1 MSASD
6 ERVPQPEP
14 ADSLPQ
20 PEPPPHLLP
29 RDPSVLRLCQFK
41 HEQSFRLAA
50 VFKRTY
56 RFEPGEGCRLA
67 DEQRPLEGDGQEY
80 EPSRPD
86 GPASWKALPEVIGN
100 RSGTDVIVQGSARP
114 QNPVTE
120 MSVGV
125 RVGDHRHVADVVGDR
140 VCRIQNGRITFS
152 TPKPFEEIKLRYEN
166 AYGGLDPRVQKD
178 VIEEAEA
185 SIPEERL
192 RRVRPLAQETVAK
205 NNLLMYPRNR
215 FGKGYVLGEDPEN
228 IEGRELPNI
237 ERPGDRLS
245 PDRLVMT
252 DVLDWLSQPVPIGFD
267 FLDPLTFPRSAMIG
281 LAPPSNHDLTKAPEV
296 ELGLVPTDYFRGR
309 VWNEPAHRVP
319 ELVHPASTR
328 CASLGL
334 TLPFLQGDETVEL
347 RGMDARAPQL
357 RFRLP
362 GEVPIVTVP
371 DPGGSVTE
379 MRGTTVQVTIGVDE
393 RVVELIWV
401 ANRLI
406 DSFLSEAD
414 LVALE
419 EGTRARMVGAS
430 R

>member
-6 ERVPQPEP
+6 GRVPQPEP
-14 ADSLPQ
+14 VDSLPQ
-20 PEPPPHLLP
+20 PEPPSHLLP

-41 HEQSFRLAA
+41 HEQSYRLAA

-56 RFEPGEGCRLA
+56 RFELSGRCRLA
-67 DEQRPLEGDGQEY
+67 DEQRPLDEDGQEH
-80 EPSRPD
+80 EPTRPD
-86 GPASWKALPEVIGN
+86 GLASWKSLPEVIGN

-120 MSVGV
+120 MRVGV
-125 RVGDHRHVADVVGDR
+125 RVGDHRHVADVIGNR
-140 VCRIQNGRITFS
+140 TCRIQNGRITFS
-152 TPKPFEEIKLRYEN
+152 TPEPFEEVELRYEN
-166 AYGGLDPRVQKD
+166 AYGGLDPRVQED

-237 ERPGDRLS
+237 ERPSDRLT

-252 DVLDWLSQPVPIGFD
+252 DVLDWLKQPVPIGFD
-267 FLDPLTFPRSAMIG
+267 FLEPLTFPRSAMIG

-309 VWNEPAHRVP
+309 LWNVPAHRVP

-334 TLPFLQGDETVEL
+334 TLPYLQGDETVEL

-357 RFRLP
+357 RIGLP
-362 GEVPIVTVP
+362 GEVPVVTVP
-371 DPGGSVTE
+371 NANGSETE
-379 MRGTTVQVTIGVDE
+379 MRGTMVQVTIDVDE
-393 RVVELIWV
+393 RVIELIWV
-401 ANRLI
+401 ANRII
-406 DSFLSEAD
+406 DSFLPEAD
-414 LVALE
+414 LADLE
-419 EGTRARMVGAS
+419 ASTRTRMAGAS